1 MKKPLMFITA
11 FILVFGLAA
20 CGNGEEQR
28 PEGEVAITF
37 WNIFTGP
44 DGEVMRQMVEDF
56 NAEYEGEVRVS
67 TQTIPEVDFYEVFN
81 TAVPQGQG
89 PDVAIMHLRRI
100 AKNADLGLL
109 NSFDHLIDADEMGEN
124 YIQAAW
130 QGANFDGQHY
140 GIPLDVHPLGLYYN
154 KDILDEAGV
163 EVPSTYD
170 ELLAACDALED
181 YVQHCLPLS
190 TMWPS
195 QNVFISSLF
204 QNDGEDLDAAGEYP
218 AFNTPE
224 GYEALD
230 VLNRLIHEHE
240 LSPTNVTVDE
250 DLTLFR
256 QGNAAFHINGIWML
270 NGILEADINMGTA
283 PIATLFGDTPATW
296 ADSHNFVVPYNPNI
310 SEEKEA
316 AIMTFIEY
324 ITGNPMRWVEAGQI
338 PADVRVL
345 ESDAFAALEY
355 HNNFVDIDSIRF
367 VTSSPYL
374 EDAFEPVFSRVT
386 TAMAN
391 ADADIQALLDD
402 AEQEGIELADEA
414 MGR

>member
-1 MKKPLMFITA
+1 MKKISIMISV
-11 FILVFGLAA
+11 FILAFVLVA
-20 CGNGEEQR
+20 CGNDEDQR

-44 DGEVMRQMVEDF
+44 DGEVMRQMVEEF
-56 NAEYEGEVRVS
+56 NAAHEGEVRVS

-109 NSFDHLIDADEMGEN
+109 NHFDHLIDAETMSEN

-130 QGANFDGQHY
+130 EGSTYEGQHY

-154 KDILDEAGV
+154 KDILAEAGV
-163 EVPSTYD
+163 EVPTTYD
-170 ELLAACDALED
+170 ELIAACEVLED
-181 YVQHCLPLS
+181 YVNHCLPMS

-195 QNVFISSLF
+195 QNLFISSLF
-204 QNDGEDLDAAGEYP
+204 QNDGEDLDANGEYP

-224 GYEALD
+224 GYEALE
-230 VLNRLIHEHE
+230 VLQRLIHVEGV
-240 LSPTNVTVDE
+240 SPVNVTVDE

-270 NGILEADINMGTA
+270 NGILEADVNLGTA

-296 ADSHNFVVPYNPNI
+296 ADSHNFIMPYNPNI

-324 ITGNPMRWVEAGQI
+324 ITANAMQWAQAGQI
-338 PADVRVL
+338 PADLRVL
-345 ESDAFAALEY
+345 ESDEFAALEY
-355 HNNFVDIDSIRF
+355 HNDFVDVDTIRF

-402 AEQEGIELADEA
+402 AEQEGTELADEA